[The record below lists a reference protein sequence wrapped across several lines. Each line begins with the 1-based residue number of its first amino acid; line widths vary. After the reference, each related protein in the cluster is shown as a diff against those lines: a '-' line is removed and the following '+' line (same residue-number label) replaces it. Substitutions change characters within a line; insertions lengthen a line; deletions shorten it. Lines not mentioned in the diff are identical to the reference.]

1 MQREAVKVYRG
12 RLRFGS
18 CIGVSPVGGRVPAGP
33 CAQGEPEPAGC
44 PRFYSLIRKLFP
56 RML

>member
-18 CIGVSPVGGRVPAGP
+18 CISVSPVGGHVPAGA
-33 CAQGEPEPAGC
+33 CAQGEPEPARC
-44 PRFYSLIRKLFP
+44 PRFISFIRKLFS